1 MGWIRGVSRL
11 TVTAVLLAA
20 LMVFSGGFAAGA
32 VSQAEQTLSPGQA
45 ATLGNPGVSLRPLSD
60 GRLRSYGV
68 SVDVLGV
75 AFVSQAGVSAPVA
88 AAPGDELAVLHLAT
102 SWDLG
107 VDNFQVVANDRV
119 DLTVVS
125 GAVSAPLIVRYNY
138 PSVDDEVYAAAIP
151 KDGPAV
157 LRLSVGGLVSQSLDL
172 RTGRRIGTAPTV
184 LYRSQSKPTPHVQPS
199 AVSAFNASSPAGTA
213 TGEFAVSDAYLS
225 YWQPYT
231 TMLASSP
238 TECYLDVEFAP
249 AKLSI
254 PGYPDGSISPTV
266 GLPAGSVR
274 FVLADGRAVAATPLA
289 SGSSL
294 IHLFS
299 GDFYAQ
305 VPADV
310 TTVKVIVTPG
320 VLPVQAVDANYATKT
335 VNVTFASPLTTTVT
349 FPPPWTPPKAPPAA
363 GNVAGG
369 PTAPVGHS
377 RSSEGWLIAVLAG
390 AVMAAGLAGVAVLR
404 RRRVLLPVRPAWPVP
419 YPAAPPGVLNPGAA
433 TAVTARDAR
442 ALPGGT
448 AVGMP
453 FGVAPFAQAAFP
465 QAKPFDDAG
474 PPTPVLAV
482 RVLGGLEVDGLVK
495 AVRRQSVRRLLVVLA
510 VTPERA
516 MGADEL
522 AMVISDSPDRD
533 PKVASLH
540 SYASIL
546 RSALPAGVLPDASS
560 GGYRL
565 DHTKVTVDWL
575 GVAAVDAENHD
586 SPGWDERAA
595 DALGLVRGEPLAG
608 GAWEGVAPVVR
619 YMQAAV
625 ERVARA
631 VARSHISGGKA
642 QRAEWAVTKGLLAVP
657 GSVGLWEDRLD
668 AAAAGSGYGLDR
680 AWSDARSDLGADA
693 ALLSARYQ
701 HLRRQVAAGP
711 ATDT

>member
-1 MGWIRGVSRL
+1 MAWIRGVSRL
-11 TVTAVLLAA
+11 VPTALLLAA
-20 LMVFSGGFAAGA
+20 LVVFAGGSSAVAASPTA
-32 VSQAEQTLSPGQA
+32 QVLSSGQA
-45 ATLGNPGVSLRPLSD
+45 ATLGDPGVSLRSFSD

-75 AFVSQAGVSAPVA
+75 GFVSQAGVSAPVA
-88 AAPGDELAVLHLAT
+88 AAPGDELVVLHLAT
-102 SWDLG
+102 SWDWG
-107 VDNFQVVANDRV
+107 VDNFGLVANSRV
-119 DLTVVS
+119 DLSVVS
-125 GAVSAPLIVRYNY
+125 GALSAPLVVRYVY

-172 RTGRRIGTAPTV
+172 RTGRRIGTAPAV

-199 AVSAFNASSPAGTA
+199 AVSAFNASSPLGPA

-225 YWQPYT
+225 YWQPFT

-266 GLPAGSVR
+266 GLPSGSVK
-274 FVLADGRAVAATPLA
+274 FVLPDGRTVTATPLA

-310 TTVKVIVTPG
+310 TTVRVIVTPG
-320 VLPVQAVDANYATKT
+320 VLAVQAIDANYATRT

-349 FPPPWTPPKAPPAA
+349 FPPPWTPPKAAPAA
-363 GNVAGG
+363 SNVAGG
-369 PTAPVGHS
+369 PAAPSGHS
-377 RSSEGWLIAVLAG
+377 HGTDGWLIAVLAG
-390 AVMAAGLAGVAVLR
+390 ALIAAGLAGMAVLR
-404 RRRVLLPVRPAWPVP
+404 RRRVLLPATPAWTVP

-433 TAVTARDAR
+433 TAFAARDRR
-442 ALPGGT
+442 ALPAVAAGG
-448 AVGMP
+448 V
-453 FGVAPFAQAAFP
+453 AFP
-465 QAKPFDDAG
+465 QSPFPRPAGDDVGAPG
-474 PPTPVLAV
+474 PVLAV
-482 RVLGGLEVDGLVK
+482 RVLGALEVDGLVK

-522 AMVISDSPDRD
+522 AMVISDSPERD

-546 RSALPAGVLPDASS
+546 RSALPAGILPDASS
-560 GGYRL
+560 DGYRL

-575 GVAAVDAENHD
+575 AVAAVDVENRD
-586 SPGWDERAA
+586 TPGWEDRAV

-608 GAWEGVAPVVR
+608 GAWEGIYPALR

-631 VARSHISGGKA
+631 LARSLISGGNA
-642 QRAEWAVTKGLLAVP
+642 QRGEWAIAKGLLAVP

-680 AWSDARSDLGADA
+680 AWVDARSCLGADA
-693 ALLSARYQ
+693 ALLSSRYQ